1 MANVVWKRA
10 GDPVVEVVV
19 RRKSARETFVFCLN
33 QGGPGDGV
41 VEVPITS
48 GKWEAEDILTGRD
61 VSASRTDGEVWRLP
75 MHLDAWGYRILR
87 LARQ

>member
-1 MANVVWKRA
+1 MGT

-41 VEVPITS
+41 VEVAVPS
-48 GKWEAEDILTGRD
+48 GTWTAEDIVTGRD
-61 VSASRTDGEVWRLP
+61 VSASRVDGGTWRLP
-75 MHLDAWGYRILR
+75 MHLDAWGYRVLR
-87 LARQ
+87 LARR